1 MNRPAR
7 KPIANGNL
15 GNPSAGANVGMSYVT
30 ALLYQQRRLL
40 STEFTFK
47 SGERYPHLSLCGA
60 VSSPGSDVLES
71 SSFLGSSF
79 FYVRRVLASCAGP
92 GGITPFIHLFQAL
105 NYLLCL
111 FGRRLG
117 GLLDLVVRLRSAILR
132 SSMVVWRFQPW
143 WRFATWVGAG
153 CVVGSRLLPC
163 GDVTGRREWL

>member
-1 MNRPAR
+1 MTN
-7 KPIANGNL
+7 
-15 GNPSAGANVGMSYVT
+15 
-30 ALLYQQRRLL
+30 LLYQHRKLL
-40 STEFTFK
+40 STEVSFK

-111 FGRRLG
+111 LGRRLG

-132 SSMVVWRFQPW
+132 SSMVVWCFQPW
-143 WRFATWVGAG
+143 WRFATWVGVG
-153 CVVGSRLLPC
+153 CVVGSRLSPS
-163 GDVTGRREWL
+163 GGRCDRQEGVAMKKSRK